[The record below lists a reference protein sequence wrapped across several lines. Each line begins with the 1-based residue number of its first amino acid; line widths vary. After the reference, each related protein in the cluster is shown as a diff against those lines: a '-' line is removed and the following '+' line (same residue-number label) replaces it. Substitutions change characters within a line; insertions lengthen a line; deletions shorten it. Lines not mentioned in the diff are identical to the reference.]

1 MTGRAR
7 LSALH
12 RGTRHRLLPRWLS
25 PRTGFPDV
33 SNSRVFCPLASSRR
47 LSTLRADP
55 VLLPA
60 DRGPRAARV
69 RIGNSARGHRTSL
82 RFFRHAFRKGALDE
96 RDFRYVTV
104 SRTNVKR
111 SSPIRGQQHVA
122 RIERQRNPGTM
133 VKFACRSRISL
144 CSIRATLTF
153 ALAEACAILGGISG
167 PIFRQY
173 PVSHEAMKRR
183 IRPIP
188 HAGHEAVL
196 HRIEVNVVDVAFEI
210 GFVANGVLPE
220 PSLPKRRF
228 SISMACDCCPGFR
241 DGVREPAFDQA
252 RSDGEAG
259 IARRQRHNDMHVIG
273 QYYNRVNGEGVL
285 SPRQP
290 NRRAQGCNIIC
301 KCRRGSIRERGGKE
315 ECSACN

>member
-47 LSTLRADP
+47 LSTLRADRSFCRP
-55 VLLPA
+55 TGDPGPPGCGVAIPPA
-60 DRGPRAARV
+60 GTAPR
-69 RIGNSARGHRTSL
+69 SAFSGMP
-82 RFFRHAFRKGALDE
+82 
-96 RDFRYVTV
+96 FRYVTV